1 MGTECQKDYSD
12 EDQQLLDEAENAT
25 WGLPTGIIE
34 AEMPAIQPVKEDYQR
49 ALESVGRDD
58 MAHERAERETKDPAY
73 QERVSRWVELKT
85 GEDRS
90 VTIRGFD
97 ASKRSNE
104 EALRIQ
110 QSLPAII
117 NQITK
122 EVRYTDQLKDGAMTP
137 SGEMEY
143 TLEHWDVVIDKAAV
157 FVHKHEAEMFFGK
170 NEENLTPRQ
179 QEKLKGEESHSQ
191 YHGNFHTVWEM
202 GIATQ
207 EDKDAWTEICIA
219 ERMAGK
225 EEVTEYAEQKV
236 SEDAR
241 FDEAFCEAGAKF
253 MLSPDELKDH
263 SKEKYEFIREKMEH
277 MEKFSKFLGI

>member
-170 NEENLTPRQ
+170 NEENLT
-179 QEKLKGEESHSQ
+179 KYTNTL
-191 YHGNFHTVWEM
+191 GNILF
-202 GIATQ
+202 Q
-207 EDKDAWTEICIA
+207 KNQWT
-219 ERMAGK
+219 
-225 EEVTEYAEQKV
+225 
-236 SEDAR
+236 
-241 FDEAFCEAGAKF
+241 
-253 MLSPDELKDH
+253 
-263 SKEKYEFIREKMEH
+263 
-277 MEKFSKFLGI
+277 